1 MNIDFSIEEVVKKRY
16 SVRNYKEQEIE
27 SDKRNDIES
36 FIDSLDNPLGNK
48 VKFHYLDN
56 EDIKNKE
63 KLGTYGVIKGANQYI
78 GTTIKLEPMA
88 LEALGYEVEAEILYL
103 AHLGLGTCWLGGTF
117 DRGGFADAMK
127 IKEGEVFPIITPYG
141 YATTNKHEIE
151 IEMRKMIQADHRKE
165 WNELFYK
172 NDFMEV
178 NYKRVK
184 LDIKATELYP
194 EDYDFN
200 QLFTSYK
207 DFYIGKSFDAYE
219 FFGAHKIGDKILF
232 RVYAP
237 NAAKASLNLYS
248 SEWEKE
254 LKKHN
259 LKDEDGNPC
268 TVPPSFKEQKI
279 DVLTQI
285 REKGF
290 KSNYQKGIN
299 PCNDKEKLTFTPDP
313 KFFCDPRV
321 DFPCPKDLKTIEKE
335 SEEKE
340 KKNGKSNSG
349 YHRSQ
354 GNIA

>member
-88 LEALGYEVEAEILYL
+88 LEALGYEVEAVILYL

-117 DRGGFADAMK
+117 DREGFADAMK
-127 IKEGEVFPIITPYG
+127 IKEEEVFPIITPYG

-172 NDFMEV
+172 NDF
-178 NYKRVK
+178 
-184 LDIKATELYP
+184 
-194 EDYDFN
+194 
-200 QLFTSYK
+200 QLPLTK
-207 DFYIGKSFDAYE
+207 EEA
-219 FFGAHKIGDKILF
+219 GDLLFPLEMVRLGPSASNKQPWRIL
-232 RVYAP
+232 
-237 NAAKASLNLYS
+237 
-248 SEWEKE
+248 
-254 LKKHN
+254 
-259 LKDEDGNPC
+259 LKDGVCHFYEY
-268 TVPPSFKEQKI
+268 KERGYSEMFPYDIQRI
-279 DVLTQI
+279 DIGIAAVHFDFSVKEKGIKGHFDTAYQANIELPENMEYVFSWI
-285 REKGF
+285 RE
-290 KSNYQKGIN
+290 
-299 PCNDKEKLTFTPDP
+299 
-313 KFFCDPRV
+313 
-321 DFPCPKDLKTIEKE
+321 
-335 SEEKE
+335 
-340 KKNGKSNSG
+340 
-349 YHRSQ
+349 
-354 GNIA
+354 